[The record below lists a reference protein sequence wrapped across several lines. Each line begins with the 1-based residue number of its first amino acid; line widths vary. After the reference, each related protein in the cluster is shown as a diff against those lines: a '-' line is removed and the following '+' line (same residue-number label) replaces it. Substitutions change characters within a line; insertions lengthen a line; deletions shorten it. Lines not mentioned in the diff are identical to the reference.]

1 MGERN
6 QSAVTTGASHIRIPA
21 SYEAGITLIL
31 RSDSEAAD
39 ELSLAE
45 QLPLL

>member
-6 QSAVTTGASHIRIPA
+6 QSAVTTGASHVRIPA
-21 SYEAGITLIL
+21 SYQAGITLVI

-39 ELSLAE
+39 ELSLSE